1 MLFCSHG
8 DLSKM
13 IPSTC
18 SDVYWEELY
27 IYIYIKLYGGS
38 LQEDETRGLSQVQ
51 VQPELHSKIQ
61 SNGIQ
66 NESNRES
73 LQGDYESLNY
83 MRKDA
88 STAK

>member
-1 MLFCSHG
+1 
-8 DLSKM
+8 M
-13 IPSTC
+13 IPSSLRC
-18 SDVYWEELY
+18 VLGRVEYNFFV
-27 IYIYIKLYGGS
+27 KLCGRD

-51 VQPELHSKIQ
+51 VQPELHSEIQ

-73 LQGDYESLNY
+73 LQGDYENLNY
-83 MRKDA
+83 MNKDA

>member
-1 MLFCSHG
+1 
-8 DLSKM
+8 M
-13 IPSTC
+13 IPSLLRC
-18 SDVYWEELY
+18 VLGRIEY
-27 IYIYIKLYGGS
+27 IFFFVKLCGGS

-51 VQPELHSKIQ
+51 IQPELHSEIQ
-61 SNGIQ
+61 SKGMQ

-83 MRKDA
+83 MCKDA

>member
-1 MLFCSHG
+1 MLFSSHG

-13 IPSTC
+13 IPSLLRC
-18 SDVYWEELY
+18 VLGRIEYY
-27 IYIYIKLYGGS
+27 IFVKLCGGG

-51 VQPELHSKIQ
+51 VQPELLSEIQ

-83 MRKDA
+83 MH
-88 STAK
+88 